1 MSMITIAIAED
12 QVLFRKGLIAL
23 LNKFKN
29 VEIVCDVDNGQELLN
44 YLGSCTHLPDICML
58 DISMPEKNGLQT
70 INEIKILFPT
80 IKNIILSV
88 HNDEKIIIKFIEA
101 GANAYLLKTLD
112 IEELKT
118 AIDCVYEKD
127 FYFNQGTLIAMNNM
141 YKYNRSNFTLS
152 QVDLLTVREKEVIQ
166 LICEELTNGEIA
178 SKLHLSER
186 TVEGHRNRILSK
198 TNARNTAGLVIFA
211 IKNNLFNI

>member
-1 MSMITIAIAED
+1 MITIAIAED

-23 LNKFKN
+23 LNKFDN
-29 VEIVCDVDNGQELLN
+29 VEIVCDVNNGRELLD
-44 YLGSCTHLPDICML
+44 YLGTCTQLPDICLL

-70 INEIKILFPT
+70 INEIKALFPV

-88 HNDEKIIIKFIEA
+88 HDDEKIIIKFIEA

-112 IEELKT
+112 IEELKS
-118 AIDCVYEKD
+118 AIDSVYEKD
-127 FYFNQGTLIAMNNM
+127 FYFNQNTLLAMNNM
-141 YKYNRSNFTLS
+141 YKYSRSTFSLS
-152 QVDLLTVREKEVIQ
+152 QVDLLTAREKEVIQ
-166 LICEELTNGEIA
+166 LICEEFTNGEIA

-211 IKNNLFNI
+211 IKNNLYNI